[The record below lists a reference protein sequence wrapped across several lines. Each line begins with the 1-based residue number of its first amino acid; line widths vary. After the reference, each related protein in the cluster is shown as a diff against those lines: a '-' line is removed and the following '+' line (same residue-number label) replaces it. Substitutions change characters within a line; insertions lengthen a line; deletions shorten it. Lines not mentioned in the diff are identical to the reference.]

1 VAKPAILVLT
11 STFPRWE
18 GDNEPPFVFEL
29 CRRLTP
35 YYEVHVSAPHAP
47 GSRTCETLDGVHVH
61 RFRYLP
67 DAAERIAYEGGILPK
82 LRKRPYLIAGLP
94 VFLLCQLRAAVRL
107 TREFGVKAIHAHWV
121 LPQGAF
127 ALVAQR
133 LSGRAAGVACTLH
146 GADLYGL
153 RGRVF
158 DRLRRAV
165 VNRADRVTV
174 VSRAMQRDLAAGD
187 PAKVS
192 VVPMGV
198 DLRGCFTPG
207 AARRPGSRLLF
218 VGRLVEKKGLRY
230 LLEAMPSIRKHC
242 PQASLQVVGSG
253 PAQPEYERIVREAG
267 LAGSVQFLGAVR
279 NADLP
284 DLYRSADVLVFPS
297 VVGPGGDREGFGLV
311 LVESMGC
318 GCAVASSD
326 LPAVRDIIRNGD
338 TGVLFPPADPG
349 RLCAAVTGLLVDSQR
364 RERLTRSG
372 RAFVLEHFDW
382 ERTARRYKGLL
393 DELVRV

>member
-47 GSRTCETLDGVHVH
+47 GSLTRETLDGVHVH

-67 DAAERIAYEGGILPK
+67 ESAERIAYEGGILPK
-82 LRKRPYLIAGLP
+82 LRKRPHLIAGLP

-107 TREFGVKAIHAHWV
+107 ARELDVKAIHAHWV
-121 LPQGAF
+121 LPQGVV
-127 ALVAQR
+127 ALAARR
-133 LSGRAAGVACTLH
+133 LSGRSPGVVCTLH

-153 RGRVF
+153 RGGVF
-158 DRLRRAV
+158 DRLRRTV
-165 VNRADRVTV
+165 VNRTDRVTV
-174 VSRAMQRDLAAGD
+174 VSRAMQRDLAAD
-187 PAKVS
+187 DSAKVS
-192 VVPMGV
+192 VIPMGV
-198 DLRGCFTPG
+198 DLKARFTPG

-218 VGRLVEKKGLRY
+218 VGRLVEKKGLGY
-230 LLEAMPSIRKHC
+230 LLEAMPSIRKRW

-253 PAQPEYERIVREAG
+253 PAQPECERIVREAG
-267 LAGSVQFLGAVR
+267 LAESVRFSGAVR
-279 NADLP
+279 NAELP

-297 VVGPGGDREGFGLV
+297 VVGRGGDREGFGLV
-311 LVESMGC
+311 LVEAMGC
-318 GCAVASSD
+318 GCAVAASD
-326 LPAVRDIIRNGD
+326 LPAVRDIVRDGD
-338 TGVLFPPADPG
+338 TGVLFPPANPAG
-349 RLCAAVTGLLVDSQR
+349 LCAVVVGLLVDAQR
-364 RERLTRSG
+364 RGRLARSG

-382 ERTARRYKGLL
+382 ERTTRRYKGLL
-393 DELVRV
+393 DELVRT